1 MVKNKKLFGIL
12 FFEFYFSKLSFLS
25 KAFNFQSSVS
35 GQSLEASFELDSF
48 WIDRLT
54 CEVFLNFKFAE
65 IELIP
70 ILEFIENEFN
80 LLCSCNF
87 SFFEE
92 KKKL

>member
-1 MVKNKKLFGIL
+1 MMKNKKPFGIL

-48 WIDRLT
+48 WICKDRLT
-54 CEVFLNFKFAE
+54 CEVFLNFRFAK

-70 ILEFIENEFN
+70 
-80 LLCSCNF
+80 NF
-87 SFFEE
+87 RIHR
-92 KKKL
+92 K